1 MQIDALWV
9 CHRNTSSRVRVL
21 QVVEE
26 VTAGAKFTFDY
37 CLFVLCAAFIAG
49 AGLATDSGP
58 TVIASMLV
66 R

>member
-1 MQIDALWV
+1 M
-9 CHRNTSSRVRVL
+9 L